1 MERDQMSRL
10 VIGLGFRDQ
19 ATAQSISNVLAD
31 VIAKAA
37 MPDIASI
44 LAVLEDK
51 ATHPG
56 LIVAAQ
62 ATNLPIKTVA
72 TEALRAADARVT
84 THSERVFRQRGVG
97 SVCEAAALAV
107 AGIDARLVV
116 TRQVSADRNA
126 TAAVALSEDIDL
138 LEDLAP

>member
-1 MERDQMSRL
+1 MRRL

-19 ATAQSISNVLAD
+19 ATAQSIGEVLAD
-31 VIAKAA
+31 VVAQAA
-37 MPDIASI
+37 RPDVATV
-44 LAVLEDK
+44 LAVVEDK

-56 LIVAAQ
+56 LLAAAQ
-62 ATNLPIKTVA
+62 AARLSIRPVA
-72 TEALRAADARVT
+72 AETLRAADAYVATR
-84 THSERVFRQRGVG
+84 SERVLRQRGVG

-107 AGIDARLVV
+107 AGTDARLVV

-126 TAAVALSEDIDL
+126 TAAAALSEDIDL